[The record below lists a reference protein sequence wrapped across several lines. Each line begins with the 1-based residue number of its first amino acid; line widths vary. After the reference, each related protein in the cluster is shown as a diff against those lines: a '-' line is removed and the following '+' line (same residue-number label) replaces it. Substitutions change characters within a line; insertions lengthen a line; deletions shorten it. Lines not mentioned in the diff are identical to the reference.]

1 MYYSFFK
8 LFSLS
13 LPHFLGSLL
22 VHFNVASPTFAG
34 TLCFGLFVFFSCQ
47 TNIDCL
53 LFPLLFRVGLFA
65 LGAFLGF
72 WVASFALS
80 LPVRPLLPPPS
91 PNYCVYSPVCQYLHA
106 SQPACLPVRLSCSTG
121 GDRREKADTHAGA
134 LPAVA
139 VLRHCGRHLSSIR
152 CPAHP
157 CVSPEEIC
165 GCKALVRLCDI
176 SDPAELF

>member
-80 LPVRPLLPPPS
+80 LPVRPLLPPP
-91 PNYCVYSPVCQYLHA
+91 PQIIVFILLYVNTCMPA
-106 SQPACLPVRLSCSTG
+106 SQPACLFICRVPQVEIDGRKRTLMQELSQPWQFYVIVGATCLVFGVLPIPVFPP
-121 GDRREKADTHAGA
+121 KKYVGA
-134 LPAVA
+134 KLW
-139 VLRHCGRHLSSIR
+139 
-152 CPAHP
+152 
-157 CVSPEEIC
+157 
-165 GCKALVRLCDI
+165 
-176 SDPAELF
+176 